1 MSPGI
6 WHGPGARE
14 LKLERIPAR
23 MGSAGRGREVS
34 PESPHKRTIVVLC
47 FSLLPLC
54 ATQHQMGKKGAELS
68 SEVHVFPWCVQ
79 TLIEKAEVKFGICG
93 SDPRAVN
100 TGERDVSSRDL
111 SVTTL

>member
-1 MSPGI
+1 
-6 WHGPGARE
+6 
-14 LKLERIPAR
+14 
-23 MGSAGRGREVS
+23 
-34 PESPHKRTIVVLC
+34 
-47 FSLLPLC
+47 
-54 ATQHQMGKKGAELS
+54 MGKKGAELS